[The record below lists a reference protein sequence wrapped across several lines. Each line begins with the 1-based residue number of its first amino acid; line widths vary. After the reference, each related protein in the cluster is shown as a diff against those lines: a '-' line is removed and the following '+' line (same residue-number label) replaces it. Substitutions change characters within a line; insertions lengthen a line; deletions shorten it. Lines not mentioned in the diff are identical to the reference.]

1 MPFAS
6 PKSSGKVK
14 TVYGPSHRL
23 PRLRASVSSAS
34 LIGRR
39 ISPACSFPYV
49 PPEMSWQTAPTV
61 LTGLTCGRG
70 PGPATRD
77 CPGSCSALSTERYFN
92 IHTRRSVC
100 ARRSR
105 PEGSAGFFGQPA
117 LEPSPPRRSFAARR
131 SSEAVP
137 IQLPRSAMRLGTQT
151 ATGSFAM
158 TLFDGRLAVC
168 VRCQRAP
175 ALFHTPSPN
184 GRSRPSAASS

>member
-23 PRLRASVSSAS
+23 PRLRASVSSVS

-49 PPEMSWQTAPTV
+49 HPEMSWQTAPTV
-61 LTGLTCGRG
+61 LTGLTLVARA
-70 PGPATRD
+70 PLLKIVRVPARPSRLKYISISTR
-77 CPGSCSALSTERYFN
+77 E
-92 IHTRRSVC
+92 RSVC

-131 SSEAVP
+131 SSEALP
-137 IQLPRSAMRLGTQT
+137 IHLPRSAMRLGTQT

-158 TLFDGRLAVC
+158 TSSTAALL
-168 VRCQRAP
+168 QRAP
-175 ALFHTPSPN
+175 ALGHTPSPN

>member
-1 MPFAS
+1 M
-6 PKSSGKVK
+6 SSV
-14 TVYGPSHRL
+14 
-23 PRLRASVSSAS
+23 S

-49 PPEMSWQTAPTV
+49 HPEMSRADGADRPDA
-61 LTGLTCGRG
+61 RG
-70 PGPATRD
+70 PGPATKD
-77 CPGSCSALSTERYFN
+77 CPGSCSALSTEIYFN

-131 SSEAVP
+131 SSEALP
-137 IQLPRSAMRLGTQT
+137 IHLPRSAMRLGTQT

-158 TLFDGRLAVC
+158 TSSTAALPAGPGAGSHSVA
-168 VRCQRAP
+168 QRAKSAIRGKLVRRAKAP
-175 ALFHTPSPN
+175 CRSAVAAPQLAL
-184 GRSRPSAASS
+184 R

>member
-23 PRLRASVSSAS
+23 PRLRASVSSVS

-49 PPEMSWQTAPTV
+49 HPEMSWQTAPTV
-61 LTGLTCGRG
+61 LTGLTLVARA
-70 PGPATRD
+70 PLLKIVRVPARPSRLKYISISTRE
-77 CPGSCSALSTERYFN
+77 GASAPD
-92 IHTRRSVC
+92 V
-100 ARRSR
+100 A
-105 PEGSAGFFGQPA
+105 A
-117 LEPSPPRRSFAARR
+117 PRAAPDFLASRR
-131 SSEAVP
+131 SSRRRHDDHSPRAEVP
-137 IQLPRSAMRLGTQT
+137 RPFPSTCRVRHEVGHANCHRIICDDV
-151 ATGSFAM
+151 
-158 TLFDGRLAVC
+158 FDGRLAVC

-175 ALFHTPSPN
+175 ALGHTPSPN